1 MAPIRNP
8 SRDALYNALR
18 FAFRLL
24 PLSDARRDYLRQRFM
39 ARFSGWV
46 PQAPR
51 GSWIDSGNT
60 HRAYSR
66 TDGPAIGHVPYTS
79 GSLPEPLPARLVA
92 FFLPQFHVIPEND
105 EWWGKGFTEWRNVT
119 RALPQFEGHAQPRLP
134 GDLGY
139 YDLTTPGVMHE
150 QARLARE
157 YGIAAFCSYFYWFDG
172 KTLLDAPLRN
182 WLHDP
187 MLDLS
192 LCLCWA
198 NENWSRRWDGRN
210 DDILIEQ
217 NHSAAD
223 DIAFISH
230 VAEYLRDPRYLRV
243 DGKPML
249 LVYRPGL
256 LPDATA
262 TAERW
267 RSWCRDHG
275 IGEIHLVYVQSFERP
290 VPERIGFDAAVE
302 FPPNLHQPASIAT
315 KQRLINRHYSG
326 QVVDWRELS
335 RQFQERDP
343 ASYRLYPGVN
353 CGWDNE
359 ARRPG
364 KGLVH
369 LHASPRGYGDW
380 LRHAIGRVQDHPI
393 SERLVFVNAWNE
405 WAEGAVLEPD
415 ARLGYAYLG
424 ATRNALVSA
433 DEPRLLRKA
442 DARNHV
448 VIHAWHLDAFDEIME
463 SLRSSGTVW
472 HITVT
477 TGAHIAEEL
486 RQRLSEG
493 TMPFDL
499 LVGENRGRDILPFLK
514 VANRLLDDGVD
525 VVLKLHT
532 KRSAHLENGKQWRQ
546 EMVRQLI
553 GSDRARCILRAF
565 DKQPSLGLVA
575 PEGHVRSL
583 SAHVGSNAENVRF
596 LLTRLGLAGPV
607 PEAMAFVAGSM
618 FWVRLGAL
626 RPLLDAHLDESD
638 FDDEQGQIDGTMAHA
653 IERIFARVSADA
665 GFRMACAD
673 DPEGPDAVPTSS
685 SYPYAS

>member
-1 MAPIRNP
+1 MVPIRDQFRN
-8 SRDALYNALR
+8 AFFNALR
-18 FAFRLL
+18 FTFRLL
-24 PLSDARRDYLRQRFM
+24 PLSDTRRDSARQWFLSG
-39 ARFSGWV
+39 FSRWL

-51 GSWIDSGNT
+51 GSWTGLNDR
-60 HRAYSR
+60 HRPYLRA
-66 TDGPAIGHVPYTS
+66 DGPAIGHVPYIS
-79 GSLPEPLPARLVA
+79 DSLPELLPAKLIA

-157 YGIAAFCSYFYWFDG
+157 YGIAAFCSYFYWFGG
-172 KTLLDAPLRN
+172 KTLLDAPLRR

-187 MLDLS
+187 TLELS

-223 DIAFISH
+223 DVAFISH

-243 DGKPML
+243 GGKPVL

-256 LPDATA
+256 LPDAAA

-267 RSWCRDHG
+267 RSWCRDNG

-302 FPPNLHQPASIAT
+302 FPPNLHRPTSIVT
-315 KQRLINRHYSG
+315 RQRLINRHYNG

-335 RQFQERDP
+335 KQFQERDRVG
-343 ASYRLYPGVN
+343 YRLYPGVN

-359 ARRPG
+359 ARRSG
-364 KGLVH
+364 KGLVY

-380 LRHAIGRVQDHPI
+380 LQHAIRHVQDYPA

-415 ARLGYAYLG
+415 ARLGYAYLN
-424 ATRNALVSA
+424 ATRRALASTGGQGSPKSA
-433 DEPRLLRKA
+433 
-442 DARNHV
+442 ARNHV
-448 VIHAWHLDAFDEIME
+448 VIHAWHLDAFDEIVE
-463 SLRSSGTVW
+463 SLQSSGTPW
-472 HITVT
+472 HLIVT
-477 TGAHIAEEL
+477 TGAHIAEEI
-486 RQRLSEG
+486 RQRLSEAA
-493 TMPFDL
+493 MPFEL

-514 VANRLLDDGVD
+514 IANRLIDEGVD

-532 KRSAHLENGKQWRQ
+532 KRSTHLENGEQWRR
-546 EMVRQLI
+546 EMIRRLI
-553 GSDRARCILRAF
+553 GGDRARRISRAF
-565 DKQPSLGLVA
+565 GEQPGLGLVA
-575 PEGHVRSL
+575 PEEHVRAL
-583 SAHVGSNAENVRF
+583 SAHVGGNAGTVRY
-596 LLTRLGLAGPV
+596 LATRLGLASPATEVGS
-607 PEAMAFVAGSM
+607 FVAGSM
-618 FWVRLGAL
+618 FWARLNAL

-638 FDDEQGQIDGTMAHA
+638 FEDEEGQVDGTMAHA
-653 IERIFARVSADA
+653 IERIFACVSADA
-665 GFRMACAD
+665 GYRMTCAD
-673 DPEGPDAVPTSS
+673 DPEGPDAVPASS
-685 SYPYAS
+685 SYPYAG

>member
-1 MAPIRNP
+1 MVPIRNQFG
-8 SRDALYNALR
+8 NALFNVLR
-18 FAFRLL
+18 FSFRLL
-24 PLSDARRDYLRQRFM
+24 PLSDARRDYVRQRLLT
-39 ARFSGWV
+39 RFSRWV

-51 GSWIDSGNT
+51 GSWTGSGDK
-60 HRAYSR
+60 HRPYSR
-66 TDGPAIGHVPYTS
+66 ADAPAIGHVPYTS
-79 GSLPEPLPARLVA
+79 NNLPELLPARLVA

-139 YDLTTPGVMHE
+139 YDLTAAGVMHE

-157 YGIAAFCSYFYWFDG
+157 YGIAAFCSYFYWFGG
-172 KTLLDAPLRN
+172 KTLLDAPLKN

-187 MLDLS
+187 TLELP

-210 DDILIEQ
+210 DDLLIEQ

-243 DGKPML
+243 DGKPIL

-256 LPDATA
+256 LPDAAA

-267 RSWCRDHG
+267 RNWCRDDG

-290 VPERIGFDAAVE
+290 VPGRIGFDAAVE
-302 FPPNLHQPASIAT
+302 FPPNLHQPASIVM

-335 RQFQERDP
+335 RQFQERDR
-343 ASYRLYPGVN
+343 ANYRLYPGVN

-359 ARRPG
+359 ARRSG
-364 KGLVH
+364 KGLVY

-380 LRHAIGRVQDHPI
+380 LQHAIRRAQDYPA

-415 ARLGYAYLG
+415 ARLGYAYLD
-424 ATRNALVSA
+424 ATRRALASA
-433 DEPRLLRKA
+433 NGQGLAPKTT
-442 DARNHV
+442 RNHV
-448 VIHAWHLDAFDEIME
+448 VVHAWHLDAFDEIME
-463 SLRSSGTVW
+463 SLQSSGVAW
-472 HITVT
+472 HIIVT
-477 TGAHIAEEL
+477 TGAHIAEDIK
-486 RQRLSEG
+486 QRLSEVG
-493 TMPFDL
+493 MSFDL
-499 LVGENRGRDILPFLK
+499 LVSENRGRDILPFLK
-514 VANRLLDDGVD
+514 VANRLIDEGVD

-532 KRSAHLENGKQWRQ
+532 KRSTHLKNGNQWRQ
-546 EMVRQLI
+546 EMIRRLV
-553 GSDRARCILRAF
+553 GSDRARCVLRAF
-565 DKQPSLGLVA
+565 DKQPGLGLVA
-575 PEGHVRSL
+575 PEGHVRTL
-583 SAHVGSNAENVRF
+583 SAHVGSNAEVVQF
-596 LLTRLGLAGPV
+596 LVARLGLATPV
-607 PEAMAFVAGSM
+607 PEDGAFVAGSM
-618 FWVRLGAL
+618 FWARLSAL

-638 FDDEQGQIDGTMAHA
+638 FENEDGQVDGTMAHA
-653 IERIFARVSADA
+653 IERIFACVSADA
-665 GFRMACAD
+665 GYRMTCAD
-673 DPEGPDAVPTSS
+673 DPEGADAVPASS
-685 SYPYAS
+685 SYPYAG